1 MVIYPVKLRLELLD
15 TEAYGPQNAKAAR
28 LTYGNYNIAAV
39 RKRVDRKLN
48 TKSFGQLILHAVT
61 IGAFS
66 EGIPDGAES
75 APEDGPQ
82 PGQNLERKTSA
93 EHG

>member
-1 MVIYPVKLRLELLD
+1 MGIDPVKLRLELLD
-15 TEAYGPQNAKAAR
+15 TEADGAQNAKAAR

-48 TKSFGQLILHAVT
+48 TKSLGQLILHAVN

-75 APEDGPQ
+75 APEDGP
-82 PGQNLERKTSA
+82 PARPEPRTENIR
-93 EHG
+93 